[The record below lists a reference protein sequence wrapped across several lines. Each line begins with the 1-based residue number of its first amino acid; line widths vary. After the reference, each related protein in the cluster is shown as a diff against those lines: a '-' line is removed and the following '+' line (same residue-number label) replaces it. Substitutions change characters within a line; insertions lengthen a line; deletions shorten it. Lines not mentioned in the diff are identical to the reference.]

1 MGRIYLDTNGITV
14 KCEGCEVGFIGILN
28 GEEYEVVDNNLLRSC
43 INRSYINYRRLDR
56 LVTTLVTDMRIL
68 FSFSDLNQPI
78 GNWDVSSVTDMF
90 GMFYRSKFNQPIDA
104 SFINFGGIRLQAI
117 PAGNITRGKL
127 FELAPFD
134 NVIVLQKIKGKVF
147 QQFLNHISSRGGWPT
162 AGMTWQIKNKEAINV
177 LIGRKPLLE
186 TSTYTIALVDYVAN
200 GGDDCEMLKSI
211 SQINNGILFRDAII
225 AYFSSFTK
233 QGKKIPAITEK
244 RVSNAN

>member
-1 MGRIYLDTNGITV
+1 MFKKYFFLFLITSWLFSCQTFYQPQTV
-14 KCEGCEVGFIGILN
+14 KYKDYRLTQTSKQDGALNTVLKPYTDSVNKNMNDIIAVAEEELVKRQPEGSL
-28 GEEYEVVDNNLLRSC
+28 
-43 INRSYINYRRLDR
+43 
-56 LVTTLVTDMRIL
+56 
-68 FSFSDLNQPI
+68 
-78 GNWDVSSVTDMF
+78 GNIMAD
-90 GMFYRSKFNQPIDA
+90 GMLAIAKEKYNQPIDA

-134 NVIVLQKIKGKVF
+134 NLIVLQKIEGKVF

>member
-1 MGRIYLDTNGITV
+1 MFKKHLFLFLIT
-14 KCEGCEVGFIGILN
+14 
-28 GEEYEVVDNNLLRSC
+28 SW
-43 INRSYINYRRLDR
+43 
-56 LVTTLVTDMRIL
+56 L
-68 FSFSDLNQPI
+68 FSCQTFYQPQNVKYKDYRLTQTSKQDGALNTALKPYTDSVNKNMNDIIAVAEEELVKRQPEGSL
-78 GNWDVSSVTDMF
+78 GNIMAD
-90 GMFYRSKFNQPIDA
+90 GMLAIAKEKFNQPIDA

>member
-1 MGRIYLDTNGITV
+1 MFKKQLFLYLITSWLLSCQTFYQPQTV
-14 KCEGCEVGFIGILN
+14 KYKDYRFKQTSKQDGALNTALKPYTDSVNKNMNDIIAVAEEELVKRQPEGSL
-28 GEEYEVVDNNLLRSC
+28 
-43 INRSYINYRRLDR
+43 
-56 LVTTLVTDMRIL
+56 
-68 FSFSDLNQPI
+68 
-78 GNWDVSSVTDMF
+78 GNIMAD
-90 GMFYRSKFNQPIDA
+90 GMLAIAKEKYNQPIDA

-186 TSTYTIALVDYVAN
+186 TSSYTIALVDYVAN

>member
-1 MGRIYLDTNGITV
+1 MFKKHLFLFLITSWLFSCQTFYQPQTV
-14 KCEGCEVGFIGILN
+14 KYKDYKLTQTSNQDGALNTALKPYTDSVNKNMNDIIAVAEEELVKRQPEGSL
-28 GEEYEVVDNNLLRSC
+28 
-43 INRSYINYRRLDR
+43 
-56 LVTTLVTDMRIL
+56 
-68 FSFSDLNQPI
+68 
-78 GNWDVSSVTDMF
+78 GNIMAD
-90 GMFYRSKFNQPIDA
+90 GMLAIAKEKFNQPIDA

>member
-1 MGRIYLDTNGITV
+1 MFKKHLFLFLIT
-14 KCEGCEVGFIGILN
+14 
-28 GEEYEVVDNNLLRSC
+28 SW
-43 INRSYINYRRLDR
+43 
-56 LVTTLVTDMRIL
+56 L
-68 FSFSDLNQPI
+68 FSCQTFYQPQSVKYKDYRLTQNSKQDGALNTALKPYADSVNKNMNDIIAVAEEELVKRQPEGSL
-78 GNWDVSSVTDMF
+78 GNIMAD
-90 GMFYRSKFNQPIDA
+90 GMLAIAKEKYNEPIDA

-134 NVIVLQKIKGKVF
+134 NVIVLQKIEGKVF